1 MSQNKFNELHLFVD
15 ETGLLANIDA
25 YNPKTRGKDLCLVGG
40 VVFWGEYDKFDAR
53 LAKILKET
61 VATHYGIDSWS
72 ELHYYDSEG
81 AQKLGAEYW
90 PKKNAFLAALRD
102 ELQRDACADRF
113 QGVSIRHESDLG
125 APSSLLSENEEDNR
139 YLFMLQSL
147 IEQVV
152 FSDETARR
160 LTKDA
165 KIVVR
170 IASRQL
176 VLPRGDARIPLIKA
190 RLDRL
195 ARRLYLKPSERRL
208 YYEKVDRFEV
218 PYFHNEKDIRN
229 ATTAFLKYRR
239 PDATY
244 DFNDQRVET
253 INYNR
258 FDNQGRYKELSASGY
273 YLADIFLGQK
283 RNALSARAPKSGDAA
298 SFVVPEFKSW
308 TYEPASE
315 ELARCDA
322 DLANG
327 GGYFDDLLWS
337 QPDLVANPLFA
348 EFKNKLAQT
357 LSAKNLRRYWDRL
370 RFDIDASR
378 SEAFNQ
384 ARATFVNVD
393 EITRLRSEERRRED
407 AQKFPKDDAENQLSR
422 AWVRFA
428 IANHSGD
435 VAEGERVWQDIAN
448 LEPLYRRLSPEKE
461 LEFRTETGLRRAVN
475 LLDAFR
481 FDEAR
486 RIVAELIERQ
496 EETLRFVQSSKFFE
510 DRTKR
515 FQLGRCYS
523 QLGQIEA
530 CSGSFESARKLFEQA
545 AAQYD
550 ATTDAAD
557 LERNAIYL
565 GHVAC
570 DMCRFAV
577 GDCGKSLWAQTLA
590 NVPTLKR
597 DSQINDNL
605 LSLKNLNDDNRYW
618 APLLLKGVWLFEND
632 DQVADLLDDWDASPL
647 KRSIYQ
653 RLNEKRSE
661 WPDGAVLQS
670 VAESRARLYRKLRTT
685 PFFES
690 TRNAFNDAISALQ
703 KEDSPLM
710 NFLAAVARLRKALW
724 LVDADRPDASRE
736 LQAAVESAITSRA
749 SLSPSSK
756 SNVQTTSNA
765 VESNVSLQ
773 NRARQI
779 VDAVRFNYY

>member
-1 MSQNKFNELHLFVD
+1 
-15 ETGLLANIDA
+15 LA
-25 YNPKTRGKDLCLVGG
+25 
-40 VVFWGEYDKFDAR
+40 E
-53 LAKILKET
+53 
-61 VATHYGIDSWS
+61 
-72 ELHYYDSEG
+72 
-81 AQKLGAEYW
+81 
-90 PKKNAFLAALRD
+90 KNAFLAALRD

-176 VLPRGDARIPLIKA
+176 VLPRGDARIPSIKA

-283 RNALSARAPKSGDAA
+283 RNALSARVPKSGDAA
-298 SFVVPEFKSW
+298 SFVVPEFKAW

-327 GGYFDDLLWS
+327 GGYFDYLLWS
-337 QPDLVANPLFA
+337 QPALVANPLFA

-475 LLDAFR
+475 LLDASR

-530 CSGSFESARKLFEQA
+530 CSGSLESARKLFEQA

-570 DMCRFAV
+570 DMRRFAV
-577 GDCGKSLWAQTLA
+577 GAAARVFG
-590 NVPTLKR
+590 R
-597 DSQINDNL
+597 
-605 LSLKNLNDDNRYW
+605 
-618 APLLLKGVWLFEND
+618 
-632 DQVADLLDDWDASPL
+632 
-647 KRSIYQ
+647 KRS
-653 RLNEKRSE
+653 
-661 WPDGAVLQS
+661 
-670 VAESRARLYRKLRTT
+670 RT
-685 PFFES
+685 F
-690 TRNAFNDAISALQ
+690 R
-703 KEDSPLM
+703 
-710 NFLAAVARLRKALW
+710 R
-724 LVDADRPDASRE
+724 
-736 LQAAVESAITSRA
+736 
-749 SLSPSSK
+749 
-756 SNVQTTSNA
+756 
-765 VESNVSLQ
+765 
-773 NRARQI
+773 
-779 VDAVRFNYY
+779 